1 MPKNNSLVL
10 SNKSIYNSL
19 LIMACMLVVASVAGQ
34 VMKYIVG
41 HPTVYGLVPL
51 FNVSQEQNIPTLFSV
66 LLLITC
72 STLLSLIFYLHHRQE
87 TGLKMYWATLAT
99 GFVYLAI
106 DEFTELH
113 ENVGILFKPLIGSYS
128 HGLLYYSWVIPAFAL
143 IIFLAVFY
151 SSFLFKLPKT
161 TRVNFIVAGIIYIT
175 GLIGIEM
182 LGGHY
187 HELHGR
193 QNLTYSLISTLEESL
208 EMLGLILF
216 IRALLDYLSVHF
228 SEISINIKR

>member
-1 MPKNNSLVL
+1 MKLIFSI
-10 SNKSIYNSL
+10 KSIVNTL
-19 LIMACMLVVASVAGQ
+19 LIIACMLIAASIAGQ
-34 VMKYIVG
+34 IMKYVFG
-41 HPTVYGLVPL
+41 HPSVYGLVSL

-72 STLLSLIFYLHHRQE
+72 SILLSLTLYLQHKQKA
-87 TGLKMYWATLAT
+87 GLNMYWATLAI
-99 GFVYLAI
+99 GFAFMAI

-113 ENVGILFKPLIGSYS
+113 ENVGFLFKPLIGSYS
-128 HGLLYYSWVIPAFAL
+128 HGLLYYSWVIPACAL

-161 TRVNFIVAGIIYIT
+161 TRINFIIAATTYLT

-182 LGGHY
+182 LGGNY

-193 QNLTYSLISTLEESL
+193 DNLSYSLIATLEESL

-216 IRALLDYLSVHF
+216 IRALLDYLSTQF
-228 SEISINIKR
+228 SEISIHLKH

>member
-10 SNKSIYNSL
+10 SVKSIFNA
-19 LIMACMLVVASVAGQ
+19 LIILTAMLVAASVAGQ
-34 VMKYIVG
+34 VMNYIFG
-41 HPTVYGLVPL
+41 HPKVYGLVPM
-51 FNVSQEQNIPTLFSV
+51 FNVSHEQNIPTLFSV

-72 STLLSLIFYLHHRQE
+72 SILLSLIFYLHRKQDAK
-87 TGLKMYWATLAT
+87 LKMYWAILAI
-99 GFVYLAI
+99 GFAYMAI

-113 ENVGILFKPLIGSYS
+113 ENIGFLFKPLIGNYS
-128 HGLLYYSWVIPAFAL
+128 HGFLYYSWVVPATAL
-143 IIFLAVFY
+143 MIFLAIFY

-161 TRVNFIVAGIIYIT
+161 TRINFIIAAIIYIT

-187 HELHGR
+187 YELHGR
-193 QNLTYSLISTLEESL
+193 ENLSYSMITTLEESL

-216 IRALLDYLSVHF
+216 IRALLDYLSTHF
-228 SEISINIKR
+228 SEISINLKH

>member
-10 SNKSIYNSL
+10 SIKSIFNTL
-19 LIMACMLVVASVAGQ
+19 LIMACVLVVASVAGQ
-34 VMKYIVG
+34 VMKYFVG
-41 HPTVYGLVPL
+41 HPSVHGLVPL
-51 FNVSQEQNIPTLFSV
+51 FDVNREQNIPTLFSV
-66 LLLITC
+66 LLLVTC
-72 STLLSLIFYLHHRQE
+72 SILLGLNFYLHRKQE
-87 TGLKMYWATLAT
+87 AGLKMYWATLAI
-99 GFVYLAI
+99 GFVFMAI

-128 HGLLYYSWVIPAFAL
+128 HGLFYYSWVVPACAL

-161 TRVNFIVAGIIYIT
+161 TRINFIIAAIIYIT

-193 QNLTYSLISTLEESL
+193 ENLTYSLISTLEESL

>member
-1 MPKNNSLVL
+1 MKLIFSI
-10 SNKSIYNSL
+10 KSIVNTL
-19 LIMACMLVVASVAGQ
+19 LIIACMLIAASIAGQ
-34 VMKYIVG
+34 IMKYVFG
-41 HPTVYGLVPL
+41 HPSVYGLVSL

-72 STLLSLIFYLHHRQE
+72 SILLSLTLYLQHKQKA
-87 TGLKMYWATLAT
+87 GLNMYWATLAI
-99 GFVYLAI
+99 GFAFMAI

-113 ENVGILFKPLIGSYS
+113 ENVGFLFKPLIGSYS
-128 HGLLYYSWVIPAFAL
+128 HGLLYYSWVIPACAL

-161 TRVNFIVAGIIYIT
+161 TRINFIIAATTYLT

-182 LGGHY
+182 LGGNY

-193 QNLTYSLISTLEESL
+193 DNLSYSLIATLEESL

-216 IRALLDYLSVHF
+216 IRALLDYLSTQF
-228 SEISINIKR
+228 SEISIHIKR

>member
-10 SNKSIYNSL
+10 SVKSIFNML
-19 LIMACMLVVASVAGQ
+19 LTLTAMLVAASVAGQ
-34 VMKYIVG
+34 VMKYIFG
-41 HPTVYGLVPL
+41 HPTVYGLVPM
-51 FNVSQEQNIPTLFSV
+51 FNVSHEQNIPTLLSV

-72 STLLSLIFYLHHRQE
+72 SIVLSLVFYLHRKQE
-87 TGLKMYWATLAT
+87 AVLKMYWATLAI
-99 GFVYLAI
+99 GFAFMAI

-113 ENVGILFKPLIGSYS
+113 ENIGILFKPLIGSYS
-128 HGLLYYSWVIPAFAL
+128 HGFLYYSWVVPATAL
-143 IIFLAVFY
+143 MIFLAIFY

-161 TRVNFIVAGIIYIT
+161 TRINFIIAAIIYIT

-182 LGGHY
+182 LGGQY

-193 QNLTYSLISTLEESL
+193 ENLTYSMISTLEESL

-216 IRALLDYLSVHF
+216 IRALLDYLSTHF
-228 SEISINIKR
+228 SEISINLKH

>member
-1 MPKNNSLVL
+1 MSKNNSLVL
-10 SNKSIYNSL
+10 SVKSIFNILL
-19 LIMACMLVVASVAGQ
+19 LIAFLLVAASVAGQ
-34 VMKYIVG
+34 VMKYIFG
-41 HPTVYGLVPL
+41 HPTVYGLVPM
-51 FNVSQEQNIPTLFSV
+51 FNVNYEQNIPTLFSV

-72 STLLSLIFYLHHRQE
+72 SILLSLAFYLHFKQH
-87 TGLKMYWATLAT
+87 TGLKMYWGTLAL
-99 GFVYLAI
+99 GFVIMAI

-113 ENVGILFKPLIGSYS
+113 ENVGLLFKPLIGSYS
-128 HGLLYYSWVIPAFAL
+128 HGFLYYSWVVPATAL
-143 IIFLAVFY
+143 MIFLAIFY

-161 TRVNFIVAGIIYIT
+161 TRINFIIAAIIYIT

-193 QNLTYSLISTLEESL
+193 ENLTYSMISTLEESL

-216 IRALLDYLSVHF
+216 IRALLDYLSTHF
-228 SEISINIKR
+228 SEISINLKH